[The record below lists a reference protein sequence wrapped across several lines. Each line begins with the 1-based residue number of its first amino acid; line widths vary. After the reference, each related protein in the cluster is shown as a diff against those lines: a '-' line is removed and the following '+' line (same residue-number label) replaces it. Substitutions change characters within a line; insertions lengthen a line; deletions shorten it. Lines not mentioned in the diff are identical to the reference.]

1 MSRLRVARVCGKVA
15 VLLALAAVASC
26 GRPAPP
32 AATSTTSTTAASE
45 AVAPRTEMPA
55 TTTPS
60 VAPAPEFAPIAQLV
74 NEAVAARRLPGAVVQ
89 IGHSGRIVFRQAF
102 GERKLAGEPGLDG
115 SPAPAEPMTE
125 DTIFDLASLTK
136 SVATAPA
143 VLQMYEQGRIQL
155 DDPVQAYLPG
165 FNPDNDP
172 RRARVTLRMLMTHT
186 SGIAGDLSLDGPWGL
201 SSADKAEGLHRA
213 LGAWVVFEPGERFHY
228 SDINFIL
235 LGAIVEKLTGEP
247 IDTYVQQNVFTPLGM
262 RDTQGKTLLV
272 VGAAGGV
279 GSILIQLAKQ
289 LTDITVIGTASRPE
303 SQAWVTSLGADAVI
317 DHRQPLDEA
326 LKAAGYEQVDMVVSL
341 NQTDHHFEAII
352 NALKPQGKLALI
364 DDPELIDVRKLKLK
378 SLSLHWELM
387 FTRPLFTTE
396 DIAKQHDL
404 LSEVAAMVDSGRLTT
419 TLGEVLGPINADNLT
434 RAHALIESNRTV
446 GKLVL
451 EGF

>member
-1 MSRLRVARVCGKVA
+1 VD
-15 VLLALAAVASC
+15 
-26 GRPAPP
+26 
-32 AATSTTSTTAASE
+32 E
-45 AVAPRTEMPA
+45 
-55 TTTPS
+55 
-60 VAPAPEFAPIAQLV
+60 
-74 NEAVAARRLPGAVVQ
+74 
-89 IGHSGRIVFRQAF
+89 RI
-102 GERKLAGEPGLDG
+102 
-115 SPAPAEPMTE
+115 
-125 DTIFDLASLTK
+125 ASLAPK
-136 SVATAPA
+136 SLSDAQAAALPLTA
-143 VLQMYEQGRIQL
+143 I
-155 DDPVQAYLPG
+155 
-165 FNPDNDP
+165 
-172 RRARVTLRMLMTHT
+172 T
-186 SGIAGDLSLDGPWGL
+186 
-201 SSADKAEGLHRA
+201 
-213 LGAWVVFEPGERFHY
+213 AWE
-228 SDINFIL
+228 L
-235 LGAIVEKLTGEP
+235 LFDRLE
-247 IDTYVQQNVFTPLGM
+247 LGM

-326 LKAAGYEQVDMVVSL
+326 LKAAGYEQVDMVISL

>member
-1 MSRLRVARVCGKVA
+1 
-15 VLLALAAVASC
+15 
-26 GRPAPP
+26 
-32 AATSTTSTTAASE
+32 
-45 AVAPRTEMPA
+45 
-55 TTTPS
+55 
-60 VAPAPEFAPIAQLV
+60 
-74 NEAVAARRLPGAVVQ
+74 
-89 IGHSGRIVFRQAF
+89 
-102 GERKLAGEPGLDG
+102 
-115 SPAPAEPMTE
+115 
-125 DTIFDLASLTK
+125 
-136 SVATAPA
+136 
-143 VLQMYEQGRIQL
+143 
-155 DDPVQAYLPG
+155 
-165 FNPDNDP
+165 
-172 RRARVTLRMLMTHT
+172 
-186 SGIAGDLSLDGPWGL
+186 
-201 SSADKAEGLHRA
+201 
-213 LGAWVVFEPGERFHY
+213 
-228 SDINFIL
+228 
-235 LGAIVEKLTGEP
+235 
-247 IDTYVQQNVFTPLGM
+247 
-262 RDTQGKTLLV
+262 V